1 MELHFIL
8 GVVLIIVACILFYSQ
23 VLMLRAEL
31 KDHND
36 RIQVLNT
43 HDQLI
48 MKGVNELLT
57 SDTTAKPP
65 LSADLTDLKPVPAPV
80 PAPAPTPAFGSI
92 VLSEEDD
99 DMVET
104 LIMHGGMGR
113 RNAGVIEGVEDDEED
128 ERERV
133 DVIHDIKTD
142 MIPEH
147 LDVKPQFEGTPADVD
162 DTLKAMGDKADSKP
176 EETRVDI
183 ERTGKCSAIIKSG
196 KKQGHV
202 CNKKCVKSKVYCREH
217 ADVEQQNKPQ
227 TVELS
232 FSDGT
237 RTDPI
242 LLDGGL
248 EVTNPIIPAHVFNK
262 L

>member
-8 GVVLIIVACILFYSQ
+8 GIVLIIVACILFYSQ

-48 MKGVNELLT
+48 MKGVNELL
-57 SDTTAKPP
+57 SDTAAPVVVQKP
-65 LSADLTDLKPVPAPV
+65 LAADLTSLK
-80 PAPAPTPAFGSI
+80 PAPAAISI
-92 VLSEEDD
+92 SEADENAEDD

-128 ERERV
+128 EHERV
-133 DVIHDIKTD
+133 DVIHEIKTD

-183 ERTGKCSAIIKSG
+183 ERTGKCAAIITSG

-202 CNKKCVKSKVYCREH
+202 CNKKCIKSKVYCREH
-217 ADVEQQNKPQ
+217 ADVEKQEKPQ
-227 TVELS
+227 TVEIG

-242 LLDGGL
+242 LLDGGI

-262 L
+262 MG